1 LTKLATQRDRHRQPA
16 EHLTEGRLS
25 THLSHSRL
33 SAFRKAGYQRPAS
46 AAVRSSVQA
55 MLLAGMLSDTDAIA
69 IRLKAFQFA
78 P

>member
-1 LTKLATQRDRHRQPA
+1 
-16 EHLTEGRLS
+16 
-25 THLSHSRL
+25 
-33 SAFRKAGYQRPAS
+33 
-46 AAVRSSVQA
+46 VRGSVQA